1 MQHILPRVQ
10 HIFSCMFFFFVEI
23 VRSFGSVPSKSRRR
37 TSLLF
42 RTNADL
48 EVSRFRALF
57 VTQCFFF
64 TRNRAFLRSFAFEFI
79 GEEVYFSERMR
90 PYLFANFGF
99 CCWFEKCDLP
109 TFLGHSAFQLLWR
122 FLQKTVPRAEISQ
135 PRTLPWRGRMNGT
148 RKNVSWTVKSTKK
161 TGETVKFWRN
171 ERSWSGSTSFF
182 LTNFEISEK
191 SKFFK
196 MREKKTGGADPVTK
210 KRQKTIR
217 VKENRGKE
225 PRRQNREN

>member
-1 MQHILPRVQ
+1 MQITAKFNCPAQGAAHFAQGAAHFLMHV
-10 HIFSCMFFFFVEI
+10 FFFVEI

-79 GEEVYFSERMR
+79 GEEQVYFSERMR

-99 CCWFEKCDLP
+99 CC
-109 TFLGHSAFQLLWR
+109 
-122 FLQKTVPRAEISQ
+122 
-135 PRTLPWRGRMNGT
+135 
-148 RKNVSWTVKSTKK
+148 
-161 TGETVKFWRN
+161 
-171 ERSWSGSTSFF
+171 
-182 LTNFEISEK
+182 
-191 SKFFK
+191 
-196 MREKKTGGADPVTK
+196 
-210 KRQKTIR
+210 
-217 VKENRGKE
+217 
-225 PRRQNREN
+225 